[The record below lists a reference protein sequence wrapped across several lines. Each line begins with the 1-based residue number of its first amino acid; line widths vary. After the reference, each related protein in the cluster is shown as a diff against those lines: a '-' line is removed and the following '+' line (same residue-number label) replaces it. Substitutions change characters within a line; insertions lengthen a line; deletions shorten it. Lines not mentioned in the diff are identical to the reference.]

1 MSVLTSS
8 MRLFIYSVIRE
19 KSNKFKLDQKPPK
32 MWIFEAQWVGQMKLW
47 KYVYS
52 VIGLVVT
59 AQDTYAESHN
69 GDTATEAGAAANQQW
84 RM

>member
-1 MSVLTSS
+1 
-8 MRLFIYSVIRE
+8 
-19 KSNKFKLDQKPPK
+19 

-59 AQDTYAESHN
+59 AQDTYAESHI
-69 GDTATEAGAAANQQW
+69 GDTATETGAAANQQW